1 MTGEV
6 QYDSLPALWQE
17 YDLMP
22 RELRCRATTRHE
34 LDVWQA
40 RLRTKLTELM
50 GGFPDRKVSLDPIL
64 LEQSEEPE
72 YRLEKVAFQSDA
84 GVRVPCYI
92 LTPRRSSPPYRAVIA
107 LHGHGSGGARHLLG
121 RPLDEATRADEI
133 AHIEAHN
140 YDYAHQLAC
149 HGFMVFA
156 PEQRGF
162 GERMEK
168 APGMVFGDGLW
179 RSSCR
184 ALAFNAML
192 LGKTLLG
199 LRVWD
204 VMRTLDFIAT
214 RREVSQGG
222 IGCIGLSGGGT
233 TTLYAAALDPRISA
247 AVISGAFGS
256 FRSSIMST
264 IHCDCNYLPGIL
276 QVAEMEDLAALIA
289 PRPLLIENGTED
301 PIFPVAATEVAAEQV
316 ARVYALS
323 GVPERFDMDIF
334 PGGHRFS
341 GNKAFAWFDRRL
353 SSPA

>member
-1 MTGEV
+1 MAGEL
-6 QYDSLPALWQE
+6 QYDSLPALWHE

-22 RELRCRATTRHE
+22 RELRCRAVNRPE
-34 LDVWQA
+34 LNVWQA
-40 RLRTKLTELM
+40 RLRAKVTELL
-50 GGFPDRKVSLDPIL
+50 GGFPDRKVPLDPIL

-72 YRLEKVAFQSDA
+72 YRLEKIAFQADA
-84 GVRVPCYI
+84 GVRVPCYV
-92 LTPRRSSPPYRAVIA
+92 LTPRRSAPPHRAVIA
-107 LHGHGSGGARHLLG
+107 LHGHGSGGVQHLLG
-121 RPLDEATRADEI
+121 RPLAEATRAAEM

-140 YDYAHQLAC
+140 YDYAHQLAR

-162 GERMEK
+162 GERMET

-204 VMRTLDFIAT
+204 VMRTLDYIAT
-214 RREVSQGG
+214 RREVYQER
-222 IGCIGLSGGGT
+222 IGCVGLSGGGT
-233 TTLYAAALDPRISA
+233 TTLYAAALEPRISA
-247 AVISGAFGS
+247 AVVSGAFGS

-264 IHCDCNYLPGIL
+264 IHCDCNYIPGIL

-289 PRPLLIENGTED
+289 PRPLLIENGAED
-301 PIFPVAATEVAAEQV
+301 PIFPAAATEAAAEQV
-316 ARVYALS
+316 ARVYALA
-323 GVPERFDMDIF
+323 GVPERFDLDIF

-341 GNKAFAWFDRRL
+341 GNRAFTWFERRL
-353 SSPA
+353 SPSA